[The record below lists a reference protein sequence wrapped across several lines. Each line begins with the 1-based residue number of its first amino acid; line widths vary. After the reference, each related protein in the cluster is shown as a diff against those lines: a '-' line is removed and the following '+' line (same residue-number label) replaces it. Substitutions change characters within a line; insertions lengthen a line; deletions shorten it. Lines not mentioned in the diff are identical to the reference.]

1 MDFLNEIGIEN
12 SIIEEIIKYNGEAIL
27 LDLDSYY
34 ENVKSNYLILK
45 EMGITCINELLI
57 YKLDIFFVDTETLKN
72 SLRKI
77 NNLENFVLKVNNDFY
92 NIDELL

>member
-77 NNLENFVLKVNNDFY
+77 NNLETFVLKVNNDFY

>member
-57 YKLDIFFVDTETLKN
+57 YKLDIFFVDTEILKN

-77 NNLENFVLKVNNDFY
+77 NNLETFVLKVNNDFY

>member
-34 ENVKSNYLILK
+34 ENVRSNYLILK

-77 NNLENFVLKVNNDFY
+77 NNLETFVLKVNNDFY